1 MQRIASE
8 HLLVDVIA
16 SVPVPCAR
24 RERCA
29 RRVHRCGDSIRKSII
44 AVIQN
49 VTRLGPYDIVAPLG
63 AGGMGEVYRARDTRL
78 DREVAIK
85 VLPVELSSSAKLRER
100 FDREARAIS
109 RLNHPHVCTLYD
121 VGHQDG
127 VDYLVMEYLE
137 GETLAAAIARGP
149 LPLEQARTIAIEVA
163 EALDA
168 AHRAGIVHRDL
179 KPGNIML
186 TASGAKVLDFG
197 LAKYEPS
204 AGPDDPTQQQSPPLT
219 EDGVVMGT
227 PPYMAPEQLD
237 ALPADA
243 RTDIFALGSILYEM
257 LTGRRAFNRLDRTE
271 PPPIKPLA
279 VDKIVRRCLAK
290 DPNARYQTA
299 AEVAEALRPSR
310 AGVLAGRRRGVLAA
324 TVAAALIVVVV
335 VLFLTRRPQSKT
347 VAVLPFANLGA
358 DHARDYLGLA
368 IPDEITTILSYS
380 HDLAVRP
387 FSVSRRLG
395 DVDPRDAAKKLNAS
409 NIVSGHLL
417 DAGGHLAVS
426 LEAIDVTADDVVW
439 RDNFEVPSAD
449 LITMRK
455 ELSAR
460 IANGLLPRLSTRSAR
475 EASRPANAEAYS
487 LYMQSLAASSDP
499 VPNAEALGKL
509 ERAVELDPNYAPAWA
524 NIAKRSYYSY
534 AFGSG
539 GRGELGRAQQAA
551 ARALQIDPD
560 LVEAATRLIVF
571 RTEDGQTAEAYRDA
585 KQLVARRPESSES
598 HFALSYVLRYGGA
611 IDDAVRECDT
621 ARRLDPGNRNLRSC
635 AAVFM
640 SKGDYQRALDFVSL
654 DAGSDWGNIWMSQI
668 YLRQG
673 RANDALQLRVQPARR
688 AFLTACLAHDMAAMD
703 RLTAKF
709 REQLVQ
715 SGQHD
720 GETLYYVASENAYC
734 GHAPDAIAFLRD
746 AVHLGYCAGGIDT
759 DPLWTPLHSSPE
771 FLAARDEAVQCQ
783 ARFKNAMMR

>member
-1 MQRIASE
+1 M
-8 HLLVDVIA
+8 
-16 SVPVPCAR
+16 
-24 RERCA
+24 
-29 RRVHRCGDSIRKSII
+29 
-44 AVIQN
+44 
-49 VTRLGPYDIVAPLG
+49 VAPLG
-63 AGGMGEVYRARDTRL
+63 TGGMGEVYRARDTRL
-78 DREVAIK
+78 DRDVAIK
-85 VLPVELSSSAKLRER
+85 VLPAQLSTSAKLRER

-149 LPLEQARTIAIEVA
+149 LPLERARKIAIEVA

-186 TASGAKVLDFG
+186 TQSGAKVLDFG

-271 PPPIKPLA
+271 PPPIKPEA
-279 VDKIVRRCLAK
+279 INKIIRRCLAK

-299 AEVAEALRPSR
+299 SELGAALRN
-310 AGVLAGRRRGVLAA
+310 AGVPAGWRRGVLAA
-324 TVAAALIVVVV
+324 VSAALIVAVIA
-335 VLFLTRRPQSKT
+335 FLVTRRPQSKT

-368 IPDEITTILSYS
+368 IPDEIATILSYS

-395 DVDPRDAAKKLNAS
+395 DLDPRDAAKKLNAS

-417 DAGGHLAVS
+417 DAGGHLAVT

-439 RDNFEVPSAD
+439 RDTFEVPSAD

-460 IANGLLPRLSTRSAR
+460 IASGLLPRLATRSAR
-475 EASRPANAEAYS
+475 EASRPVNAEAYA
-487 LYMQSLAASSDP
+487 LYLRSLAASSDP
-499 VPNAEALGKL
+499 GPNAEALGKL
-509 ERAVELDPNYAPAWA
+509 ERAVQLDPNYAPAWA
-524 NIAKRSYYSY
+524 ALARRSYYSY

-551 ARALQIDPD
+551 ARALQIDPN

-571 RTEDGQTAEAYRDA
+571 RTEDGQTKEAYDDA

-611 IDDAVRECDT
+611 IDEAVRECDT
-621 ARRLDPGNRNLRSC
+621 ARSLDPGNRNLRSC
-635 AAVFM
+635 AAAFM

-673 RANDALQLRVQPARR
+673 KANDALQLRVQPDRR
-688 AFLTACLAHDMAAMD
+688 AFLTACLAHDTAAMD

-720 GETLYYVASENAYC
+720 GETLYYAASENAYC

-746 AVHLGYCAGGIDT
+746 AVHLGYCAGGIDN
-759 DPLWTPLHSSPE
+759 DPLWTPLRSSPE
-771 FLAARDEAVQCQ
+771 FRAARDEALQCQ
-783 ARFKNAMMR
+783 ARFKNAMTR

>member
-1 MQRIASE
+1 
-8 HLLVDVIA
+8 
-16 SVPVPCAR
+16 
-24 RERCA
+24 
-29 RRVHRCGDSIRKSII
+29 
-44 AVIQN
+44 
-49 VTRLGPYDIVAPLG
+49 
-63 AGGMGEVYRARDTRL
+63 MGEVYRARDTRL
-78 DREVAIK
+78 DRDVAIK
-85 VLPVELSSSAKLRER
+85 VLPAQLSSNTKLRER

-127 VDYLVMEYLE
+127 VDYLVMELLE
-137 GETLAAAIARGP
+137 GESLAEAIARGP
-149 LPLEQARTIAIEVA
+149 LPLERARAIAIEVA

-197 LAKYEPS
+197 LAKYEPQS
-204 AGPDDPTQQQSPPLT
+204 AGPDDPTQQQGAPLT
-219 EDGVVMGT
+219 EEGVVMGT

-243 RTDIFALGSILYEM
+243 RTDVFALGSILYEM
-257 LTGRRAFNRLDRTE
+257 LTGRRAFNRLDRSE
-271 PPPIKPLA
+271 PPPVKPPA
-279 VDKIVRRCLAK
+279 VDKIVRRCIAI

-299 AEVAEALRPSR
+299 REVAEALSR
-310 AGVLAGRRRGVLAA
+310 VGVLAGRRRGVLAA
-324 TVAAALIVVVV
+324 AVAVAIVVVI
-335 VLFLTRRPQSKT
+335 LFVIRRPHEQSKS
-347 VAVLPFANLGA
+347 VAVLPFASLGA
-358 DHARDYLGLA
+358 DHSRDYLRLA

-395 DVDPRDAAKKLNAS
+395 DVDPRDAAKTLNAS

-426 LEAIDVTADDVVW
+426 LEAIDVTADKVLWSDQ
-439 RDNFEVPSAD
+439 FEVPSAD

-460 IANGLLPRLSTRSAR
+460 IANGLLPRLATRSAR
-475 EASRPANAEAYS
+475 EASRPANPEAYS
-487 LYMQSLAASSDP
+487 LYLQSLAASSDP
-499 VPNAEALGKL
+499 EPNAEALAKL
-509 ERAVELDPNYAPAWA
+509 ERAVELDPNYAPGWA
-524 NIAKRSYYSY
+524 AIARRAYYSY
-534 AFGSG
+534 SYAAG
-539 GRGELGRAQQAA
+539 GRGALGRAQQAA

-585 KQLVARRPESSES
+585 KQLVARRPDSSEA

-611 IDDAVRECDT
+611 IDEAVRECDA
-621 ARRLDPGNRNLRSC
+621 ARSLDPGNRNLRSC
-635 AAVFM
+635 AAAFIV
-640 SKGDYQRALDFVSL
+640 KGDYQRALDFISL
-654 DAGSDWGNIWMSQI
+654 DPGSTWAEVQTSNV

-673 RANDALQLRVQPARR
+673 KANDALRLRTYPVRH
-688 AFLTACLAHDMAAMD
+688 AFLTACLGHDTAAMD
-703 RLTAKF
+703 RLTAEF
-709 REQLVQ
+709 REGLTR

-720 GETLYYVASENAYC
+720 GETLYFAGAENAYC
-734 GHAPDAIAFLRD
+734 QHAPDAIAFLRE
-746 AVHLGYCAGGIDT
+746 AVHLGYCAGGIDN
-759 DPLWTPLHSSPE
+759 DPLWAPLRSRPE
-771 FLAARDEAVQCQ
+771 FRAARDEAMQCQ
-783 ARFKNAMMR
+783 ARFRNAMMR

>member
-1 MQRIASE
+1 
-8 HLLVDVIA
+8 
-16 SVPVPCAR
+16 
-24 RERCA
+24 
-29 RRVHRCGDSIRKSII
+29 
-44 AVIQN
+44 
-49 VTRLGPYDIVAPLG
+49 
-63 AGGMGEVYRARDTRL
+63 MGEVYRARDTRL
-78 DREVAIK
+78 DRDVAVK
-85 VLPVELSSSAKLRER
+85 VLPAQLSANAKLRER

-149 LPLEQARTIAIEVA
+149 LPLERARRIAIEVA
-163 EALDA
+163 EALDT
-168 AHRAGIVHRDL
+168 AHRLGVVHRDL

-186 TASGAKVLDFG
+186 TPSGAKVLDFG

-257 LTGRRAFNRLDRTE
+257 IAGRRAFNRLDRSE
-271 PPPIKPLA
+271 PPPVKPPA
-279 VDKIVRRCLAK
+279 IDKIIRRCLAK

-299 AEVAEALRPSR
+299 SELGAALRN
-310 AGVLAGRRRGVLAA
+310 AGVPAGRRRGVLAA
-324 TVAAALIVVVV
+324 ACAAVIVVAVV
-335 VLFLTRRPQSKT
+335 AFLVTRRPQSKT
-347 VAVLPFANLGA
+347 VAVLPFANLGS

-395 DVDPRDAAKKLNAS
+395 DADPRDAAKKLNAS

-439 RDNFEVPSAD
+439 RDTFEVPSAD

-460 IANGLLPRLSTRSAR
+460 IAGGLLPRLSTRSAR
-475 EASRPANAEAYS
+475 EASRPGNAEAYA

-509 ERAVELDPNYAPAWA
+509 ERAVQLDPNYAPAWA
-524 NIAKRSYYSY
+524 AIARRSYYSY

-571 RTEDGQTAEAYRDA
+571 RTEDGQTKEAYDDA

-611 IDDAVRECDT
+611 IDEAVRECDT
-621 ARRLDPGNRNLRSC
+621 ARSLDPGNRNLRSC
-635 AAVFM
+635 AAAFM

-654 DAGSDWGNIWMSQI
+654 DAGSAWGSIWMSQI

-673 RANDALQLRVQPARR
+673 KPNDALQLRVQPDRR
-688 AFLTACLAHDMAAMD
+688 AFLTACLAHDTAAMD

-709 REQLVQ
+709 REQLMQ

-720 GETLYYVASENAYC
+720 GETLYYAASENAYC

-746 AVHLGYCAGGIDT
+746 AVHLGYCAGGIDV
-759 DPLWTPLHSSPE
+759 DPLWAPLRSSPE
-771 FLAARDEAVQCQ
+771 FRAARDEAMQCQ
-783 ARFKNAMMR
+783 ARFRNAMMR